1 MLFSNSVKIKCES
14 TEINYSKLQD
24 IVFSEFKRISDNC
37 FNNDN
42 QISAA
47 GINTTFGSI
56 LRNDTTTVR
65 INAANDGCEYLID
78 TETIYKPSVFFWIFF
93 IIDILLIETVIGF
106 IAGMGITLGLYF
118 YNKKIVVDEINSALK
133 NLKNK
138 LE

>member
-24 IVFSEFKRISDNC
+24 IVFNEFKRISDNC
-37 FNNDN
+37 LNNGS
-42 QISAA
+42 QILVT

-56 LRNDTTTVR
+56 LRDDTTTVR
-65 INAANDGCEYLID
+65 INADNSGFVYRID
-78 TETIYKPSVFFWIFF
+78 AETVYKPSVFFWIFF
-93 IIDILLIETVIGF
+93 VVDILLIETVIGF

-118 YNKKIVVDEINSALK
+118 YNKKIVVDEINGALK
-133 NLKNK
+133 NVKNR